1 MKIIVC
7 VAKNGGMLFNGRRV
21 SRDSVLCDKVLEITN
36 ASRLLMNNYSAK
48 QFADTSKIIIDDDF
62 LNNAADDDFCFVEN
76 TAVPAEKI
84 DSIYRFNW
92 NIDYPADFFFE
103 IDPKECGFK
112 KVKTENF
119 EGSSHKKIT
128 LEIFER
134 K

>member
-76 TAVPAEKI
+76 TAVPVEKI

-92 NIDYPADFFFE
+92 NRDYPADFFFE